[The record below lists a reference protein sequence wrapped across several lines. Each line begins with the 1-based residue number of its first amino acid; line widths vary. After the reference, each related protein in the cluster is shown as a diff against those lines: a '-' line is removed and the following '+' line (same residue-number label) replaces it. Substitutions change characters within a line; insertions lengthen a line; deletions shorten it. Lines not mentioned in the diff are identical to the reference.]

1 LLLFSFSF
9 PFLLLLLVL
18 VLRRAL
24 LCNGNTL
31 ASTHAR
37 THAGAPATQGLR
49 ESHPNQR
56 LISPKNEIKNK
67 IEKRNDFGAF

>member
-37 THAGAPATQGLR
+37 TPATQGLR

>member
-1 LLLFSFSF
+1 LFSFSF

-24 LCNGNTL
+24 PCNGNTL
-31 ASTHAR
+31 ASTQAR
-37 THAGAPATQGLR
+37 TQAPATQGLR

-56 LISPKNEIKNK
+56 LVSPKNEIKK
-67 IEKRNDFGAF
+67 KSKMK